1 MKIIG
6 AGLPR
11 TATLT
16 QKISLEML
24 GFGPCYHM
32 VNILSDMSLV
42 QQWQDAFEG
51 GTDWEKMFEGFQSTV
66 DWPGAFFYRELID
79 AFPDAKVLLSAR
91 DGAAWARSMHDTIWG
106 LFYGDVMMRDL
117 SNARARVDSGWA
129 QYMELM
135 RSMWQRSGL
144 LGDDNESFDAAAM
157 AAGMERHIAEVR
169 SVVPADR
176 LLVWQPADGWEP
188 LCEFLEVPVPQAPLP
203 RVNDSAMFADRIV
216 EGSMAA
222 LSQWLERQQDLA
234 AAR

>member
-42 QQWQDAFEG
+42 QRWQDAFEG
-51 GTDWEKMFEGFQSTV
+51 GTDWEKIFEGFQSTV

-117 SNARARVDSGWA
+117 SSARARVDSGWA

-144 LGDDNESFDAAAM
+144 LGDDEESFDAGAM
-157 AAGMERHIAEVR
+157 ATGMERHIAEVR
-169 SVVPADR
+169 SVVPAER

-188 LCEFLEVPVPQAPLP
+188 LCEFLEVPVPHAPLP
-203 RVNDSAMFADRIV
+203 RVNDSSMFADRIV
-216 EGSMAA
+216 EGSMAV